1 MEDQKVLSAVHND
14 SYETQISGDIR
25 QLSIGQQLH
34 TNVEDGIGD
43 ENRGA
48 TAPVKADICGQYNNR
63 IKINIPKQEQSPT
76 IVFNLS
82 TKNHG
87 TVLQLDPDVTKEF
100 LTHGTST
107 FATFDCNAVSPPI
120 QSLSSRVL
128 SNIISQEENKEK
140 CSNLVDRSA
149 IKSSTWKMQKPLPGN
164 NVVSSIPS
172 ISFDVEED
180 GEGNKVIGIAF
191 PNTNLSEQNGVNRKW
206 RKWLLPLKIGALVV
220 LIVLI
225 IIIYEHHTKENK
237 QTEA

>member
-1 MEDQKVLSAVHND
+1 MEDQKVLNAVHND
-14 SYETQISGDIR
+14 SYETQIAGDIR

-34 TNVEDGIGD
+34 TIVEDGVGD

-48 TAPVKADICGQYNNR
+48 IGPVKADICGQYNNR
-63 IKINIPKQEQSPT
+63 IKVNIPKQEQPPT

-100 LTHGTST
+100 LSHGTST
-107 FATFDCNAVSPPI
+107 LATFDNNAISPPM

-140 CSNLVDRSA
+140 YSNLVDRSA
-149 IKSSTWKMQKPLPGN
+149 IKSSTWKMQKPYSGN

-180 GEGNKVIGIAF
+180 GDGNKVIGIAF
-191 PNTNLSEQNGVNRKW
+191 PNTNLSQQSGYRKW

-225 IIIYEHHTKENK
+225 IIIYEHHTKEYK
-237 QTEA
+237 LSET